1 MRKMERRRRN
11 MTKKRRKRIMRAGR
25 RKKKKALRGGCDFP
39 ANCIFMTYTSAWH
52 NNHDKTDN
60 F

>member
-1 MRKMERRRRN
+1 MERRRRN